1 MLKVVV
7 GLRPEAGRDFVRS
20 VVLLGW
26 GRVPGAHADVC
37 NLGGLSGVVR
47 AAVKAKGRVPS

>member
-1 MLKVVV
+1 V

-37 NLGGLSGVVR
+37 TSVGYLAWFGL
-47 AAVKAKGRVPS
+47 P